1 MGKKILKIVGV
12 LIVLIIAVLIAAP
25 FFLEAKIGEII
36 KNNVNENVNATLDFS
51 EANLS
56 LISSFPNAEVDFK
69 NVVLLNKAPFEG
81 DTLFKAENLDLTMGI
96 MQLFKSEGDAIA
108 INNINLDGA
117 FINVVV
123 DKEENANYDIALAS
137 DTSATVEE
145 EASTTDGF
153 NLDLQSYEITNT
165 RIYYTDNSTG
175 IAFKLDDFQHTG
187 TGDLSLATSE
197 LDTHTDAF
205 ISLEMDSVNYLS
217 KNKVKLDALIGID
230 LNENKY
236 SFLKNEVLLNQL
248 LLVFDGFIKLNET
261 NQEVDLTFKTPSS
274 DFKNFLGVIPEV
286 YSKDIENVST
296 TGDFSVNGNFNGIVD
311 ETHIPKF
318 HIELKSDNASF
329 KYPDLP
335 KAVSNVFFDIQ
346 LDNKTGIVEDTYV
359 NVNKASFKIDEDKF
373 NLTSSI
379 TELMGNTKVKAH
391 MDGNMNLANISKAY
405 PVPAEYDLKGMLKAD
420 ITTAF
425 DMQSVENEQY
435 EKTNTSGDLSLTNFE
450 YNSDE
455 LANPVKFNSAR
466 LTFNPKTVTLNQLN
480 GTTGTTD
487 FDATGTI
494 NNLLGFMFNDEKV
507 EGNFSLKSNTFA
519 LTDFM
524 VAETEVPAETGV
536 GQSNSGDAVQE
547 EKIKIPSFLDA
558 TINADAKKVLYD
570 DIVLSDVKG
579 VLKIKDETATLS
591 NMSAGMFGGKIGFSG
606 DVSTKN
612 ETPTFN
618 MKLDLNQLGIQE
630 TFASIDLFKA
640 VAPIAQMLNGKLSS
654 DISLSG
660 NLTDD
665 LMPNL
670 LSLSGDLFADLMTD
684 EVNTD
689 SAPVLNS
696 LVSNLNFIDL
706 EQLSLKDLKT
716 SLSFKDGIV
725 AVKPFTLNYKDIA
738 INVDGS
744 HSFDQKLNYKA
755 TLQVPA
761 KYLGSDITKLI
772 AKINDPSLTD
782 LTVPVVANIGGLYN
796 SPTVSTDLTS
806 GVKQLTTKLIEV
818 EKQKLI
824 DKGTDKAKDLIG
836 GLLSGNKTSS
846 DSTSQQTTTSNAST
860 KDILGGL
867 LSAKKDTVSAASEK
881 TDAVPAEAEK
891 EAVKEKAKDI
901 LGGLFGNKKKDST
914 N

>member
-1 MGKKILKIVGV
+1 MGKKILKILGV
-12 LIVLIIAVLIAAP
+12 LLILILAVLIAAP
-25 FFLEAKIGEII
+25 FFLEAKIGDII
-36 KNNVNENVNATLDFS
+36 KNNVNKNVNATLDFS

-56 LISSFPNAEVDFK
+56 LVSSFPNAEVAFK
-69 NVVLLNKAPFEG
+69 DVVLINKAPFEG
-81 DTLFKAENLDLTMGI
+81 DTLFKATNLELTMGI
-96 MQLFKSEGDAIA
+96 MQLFKGTGESIA
-108 INNINLDGA
+108 INNIYLDDA
-117 FINVVV
+117 LVNVVV
-123 DKEENANYDIALAS
+123 DKEENANYDIAIAS
-137 DTSATVEE
+137 ETTTTVEE
-145 EASTTDGF
+145 PSTTDGF
-153 NLDLQSYEITNT
+153 SFDLQSYEISNS

-175 IAFKLDDFQHTG
+175 ITFKLDDFQHKG

-205 ISLEMDSVNYLS
+205 ISLEMDSVNYLN
-217 KNKVKLDALIGID
+217 KNKIKLDALIGID

-236 SFLKNEVLLNQL
+236 SFLKNEALLNQL
-248 LLVFDGFIKLNET
+248 PLVFDGFIKLNET
-261 NQEVDLTFKTPSS
+261 SQEIDLTFKTPSS
-274 DFKNFLGVIPEV
+274 DFKNFLGVIPEI
-286 YSKDIENVST
+286 YSKNIEDVST
-296 TGDFSVNGNFNGIVD
+296 TGDFTVNGNFNGIVD

-318 HIELKSDNASF
+318 HIEIKSDNASF

-335 KAVSNVFFDIQ
+335 KAVRNVNFDIQ
-346 LDNKTGIVEDTYV
+346 LNNKTGITEDTYV
-359 NVNKASFKIDEDKF
+359 DINKASFMIDEDKF
-373 NLTSSI
+373 NLTSHI

-391 MDGNMNLANISKAY
+391 IDGAMNLANISKAY
-405 PVPAEYDLKGMLKAD
+405 PVPAEYNLKGMLKAD

-425 DMQSVENEQY
+425 DMQSVEKEQY
-435 EKTNTSGDLSLTNFE
+435 EKTSTTGDLSVNNFE

-466 LTFNPKTVTLNQLN
+466 LTFNPKTVTLNNLN

-507 EGNFSLKSNTFA
+507 EGNFNLKSNTFA
-519 LTDFM
+519 LNDFM
-524 VAETEVPAETGV
+524 VAETDNPVETVNGET
-536 GQSNSGDAVQE
+536 NSGSTTEE

-558 TINADAKKVLYD
+558 TINADAKKVIYD
-570 DIVLSDVKG
+570 NITLSNVTG
-579 VLKIKDETATLS
+579 VLRIKDETATLS
-591 NMSAGMFGGKIGFSG
+591 NMNAGMFGGNIAFNG

-612 ETPTFN
+612 DTPTFN
-618 MKLDLNQLGIQE
+618 MKLDLNKLGIQE
-630 TFASIDLFKA
+630 TFASVDLFKTI
-640 VAPIAQMLNGKLSS
+640 APIAKMLNGKLTS

-665 LMPNL
+665 LLPNL
-670 LSLSGDLFADLMTD
+670 LSLSGDLFADIMTE
-684 EVNTD
+684 EVNTE
-689 SAPVLNS
+689 SSPVLNS
-696 LVSNLNFIDL
+696 LVSNLNFIDPK
-706 EQLSLKDLKT
+706 QLNLKDLKT

-725 AVKPFTLNYKDIA
+725 TVKPFTLNYKDIQ

-761 KYLGSDITKLI
+761 KYLGSDVTKLI
-772 AKINDPSLTD
+772 AKIDDTSLND
-782 LTVPVVANIGGLYN
+782 LTIPVVANIGGLYN
-796 SPTVSTDLTS
+796 SPQVTTDLTS

-824 DKGTDKAKDLIG
+824 NKGTDKAKDLIG
-836 GLLSGNKTSS
+836 GLISGDKTKTDSVNKDASSTKTS
-846 DSTSQQTTTSNAST
+846 A
-860 KDILGGL
+860 KDIIGGI
-867 LSAKKDTVSAASEK
+867 LSTKKDTTS
-881 TDAVPAEAEK
+881 TTAVKKDSTPVNKEK

>member
-12 LIVLIIAVLIAAP
+12 LLLLIIAVLIAAP

-36 KNNVNENVNATLDFS
+36 KSNVNQNVNATLDFS

-56 LISSFPNAEVDFK
+56 LVSSFPNAEVEFK
-69 NVVLLNKAPFEG
+69 DVVLLNKAPFEG
-81 DTLFKAENLDLTMGI
+81 DTLFKASSLDLTMGI

-123 DKEENANYDIALAS
+123 DKEENANYDIAKPSEPTTA
-137 DTSATVEE
+137 DEE
-145 EASTTDGF
+145 SSSTDGF

-175 IAFKLDDFQHTG
+175 IAFKLDDFQHKG

-205 ISLEMDSVNYLS
+205 ISLEMDSVNYLN
-217 KNKVKLDALIGID
+217 KNKIKLDALIGID
-230 LNENKY
+230 LKENKY
-236 SFLKNEVLLNQL
+236 SFLKNEALINQL
-248 LLVFDGFIKLNET
+248 PLVFDGFIKLNET
-261 NQEVDLTFKTPSS
+261 SQEIDLTFKTPSS
-274 DFKNFLGVIPEV
+274 DFKNFLGLIPEI
-286 YSKDIENVST
+286 YSKDIENVTT
-296 TGDFSVNGNFNGIVD
+296 TGDFAVNGNFNGIVD

-318 HIELKSDNASF
+318 HVDLKSDNASF

-346 LDNKTGIVEDTYV
+346 LNNKTGIVEDTYV
-359 NVNKASFKIDEDKF
+359 DVNKASFMIDEDKF
-373 NLTSSI
+373 NLTSHI

-391 MDGNMNLANISKAY
+391 IDGVMNLANISKAY
-405 PVPAEYDLKGMLKAD
+405 PVPAEYDLKGLLKAD

-425 DMQSVENEQY
+425 DMQSVEKEQY
-435 EKTNTSGDLSLTNFE
+435 EKTSTTGDLSVTNFE

-455 LANPVKFNSAR
+455 LANPVKFNAAR

-507 EGNFSLKSNTFA
+507 EGNFNLKSNSFA
-519 LTDFM
+519 LSDFM
-524 VAETEVPAETGV
+524 VAETEVPATTNE
-536 GQSNSGDAVQE
+536 SNSTSGGTVQE

-591 NMSAGMFGGKIGFSG
+591 NMTAGMFGGKIGFNG

-630 TFASIDLFKA
+630 TFASVDLFKA
-640 VAPIAQMLNGKLSS
+640 IAPIAKMLKGKLTS

-670 LSLSGDLFADLMTD
+670 LSLTGEMFADLMTE
-684 EVNTD
+684 EVNTEE
-689 SAPVLNS
+689 APVLNS

-706 EQLSLKDLKT
+706 KQLNLKDLKT

-725 AVKPFTLNYKDIA
+725 VVKPFTLNYKDIA

-772 AKINDPSLTD
+772 AKIDDPSLAD
-782 LTVPVVANIGGLYN
+782 LTIPVVANIGGLYN
-796 SPTVSTDLTS
+796 SPKVTTDMSS

-824 DKGTDKAKDLIG
+824 AKGTDKAKDLIG
-836 GLLSGNKTSS
+836 GLISGNKTTT
-846 DSTSQQTTTSNAST
+846 DSTSQKST
-860 KDILGGL
+860 DTKTAAKDILGGI
-867 LSAKKDTVSAASEK
+867 LSTKKDTASATAVKKDSTPVK
-881 TDAVPAEAEK
+881 TE

-901 LGGLFGNKKKDST
+901 LGGLFGKKKKDST

>member
-12 LIVLIIAVLIAAP
+12 LLLLIIAVLIAAP

-36 KNNVNENVNATLDFS
+36 KSNVNQNVNATLDFS

-56 LISSFPNAEVDFK
+56 LVSSFPNAEVEFK
-69 NVVLLNKAPFEG
+69 DVVLLNKAPFEG
-81 DTLFKAENLDLTMGI
+81 DTLFKASSLDLTMGI

-123 DKEENANYDIALAS
+123 DKEENANYDIAKPSEPTTADEES
-137 DTSATVEE
+137 TS
-145 EASTTDGF
+145 TDGF

-175 IAFKLDDFQHTG
+175 IAFKLDDFQHKG

-205 ISLEMDSVNYLS
+205 ISLEMDSVNYLN
-217 KNKVKLDALIGID
+217 KNKIKLDALIGID
-230 LNENKY
+230 LKENKY
-236 SFLKNEVLLNQL
+236 SFLKNEALINQL
-248 LLVFDGFIKLNET
+248 PLVFDGFIKLNET
-261 NQEVDLTFKTPSS
+261 SQEIDLTFKTPSS
-274 DFKNFLGVIPEV
+274 DFKNFLGLIPEI
-286 YSKDIENVST
+286 YSKDIENVTT
-296 TGDFSVNGNFNGIVD
+296 TGDFAVNGNFNGIVD

-318 HIELKSDNASF
+318 HVDLKSDNASF

-346 LDNKTGIVEDTYV
+346 LNNKTGIVEDTYV
-359 NVNKASFKIDEDKF
+359 DVNKASFMIDEDKF
-373 NLTSSI
+373 NLTSHV

-391 MDGNMNLANISKAY
+391 IDGVMNLANISKAY
-405 PVPAEYDLKGMLKAD
+405 PVPAEYDLKGLLKAD

-425 DMQSVENEQY
+425 DMQSLEKEQY
-435 EKTNTSGDLSLTNFE
+435 EKTSTTGDLSVTNFE

-455 LANPVKFNSAR
+455 LANPVKFNAAR

-507 EGNFSLKSNTFA
+507 EGNFNLKSNSFA
-519 LTDFM
+519 LSDFM
-524 VAETEVPAETGV
+524 VAETEVPATTNEG
-536 GQSNSGDAVQE
+536 NSTSGGTVQE

-591 NMSAGMFGGKIGFSG
+591 NMTAGMFGGKIGFNG

-630 TFASIDLFKA
+630 TFASVDLFKA
-640 VAPIAQMLNGKLSS
+640 IAPIAKMLKGKLTS

-670 LSLSGDLFADLMTD
+670 LSLTGEMFADLMTE
-684 EVNTD
+684 EVNTEE
-689 SAPVLNS
+689 APVLNS

-706 EQLSLKDLKT
+706 KQLNLKDLKT

-725 AVKPFTLNYKDIA
+725 VVKPFTLNYKDIA

-772 AKINDPSLTD
+772 AKIDDPSLAD
-782 LTVPVVANIGGLYN
+782 LTIPVVANIGGLYN
-796 SPTVSTDLTS
+796 SPKVTTDMSS

-824 DKGTDKAKDLIG
+824 AKGTDKAKDLIG
-836 GLLSGNKTSS
+836 GLISGNKTTT
-846 DSTSQQTTTSNAST
+846 DSTSQKST
-860 KDILGGL
+860 DTKTAAKDILGGI
-867 LSAKKDTVSAASEK
+867 LSTKKDTASATAVKKDSTPVK
-881 TDAVPAEAEK
+881 TE

-901 LGGLFGNKKKDST
+901 LGGLFGKKKKDST

>member
-1 MGKKILKIVGV
+1 MGKKVLKIVGV
-12 LIVLIIAVLIAAP
+12 LLLLIIAVLIAAP

-36 KNNVNENVNATLDFS
+36 KSNVNQNVNATLDFS

-56 LISSFPNAEVDFK
+56 LVSSFPNAEVEFK
-69 NVVLLNKAPFEG
+69 DVVLLNKAPFEG
-81 DTLFKAENLDLTMGI
+81 DTLFKASSLDLTMGI

-123 DKEENANYDIALAS
+123 DKEENANYDIAKPSEPTTADEES
-137 DTSATVEE
+137 TS
-145 EASTTDGF
+145 TDGF

-175 IAFKLDDFQHTG
+175 IAFKLDDFQHKG

-205 ISLEMDSVNYLS
+205 ISLEMDSVNYLN
-217 KNKVKLDALIGID
+217 KNKIKLDALIGID
-230 LNENKY
+230 LKENKY
-236 SFLKNEVLLNQL
+236 SFLKNEALINQL
-248 LLVFDGFIKLNET
+248 PLVFDGFIKLNET
-261 NQEVDLTFKTPSS
+261 SQEIDLTFKTPSS
-274 DFKNFLGVIPEV
+274 DFKNFLGLIPEI
-286 YSKDIENVST
+286 YSKDIENVTT
-296 TGDFSVNGNFNGIVD
+296 TGDFAVNGNFNGIVD

-318 HIELKSDNASF
+318 HVDLKSDNASF

-335 KAVSNVFFDIQ
+335 KAVSNVFFDVQ
-346 LDNKTGIVEDTYV
+346 LNNKTGIVEDTYV
-359 NVNKASFKIDEDKF
+359 DVNKASFMIDEDKF
-373 NLTSSI
+373 NLTSHI

-391 MDGNMNLANISKAY
+391 IDGVMNLANISKAY
-405 PVPAEYDLKGMLKAD
+405 PVPAEYDLKGLLKAD

-425 DMQSVENEQY
+425 DMQSVEKEQY
-435 EKTNTSGDLSLTNFE
+435 EKTSTTGDLSVTNFE

-455 LANPVKFNSAR
+455 LANPVKFNAAR

-507 EGNFSLKSNTFA
+507 EGNFNLKSNSFA
-519 LTDFM
+519 LSDFM
-524 VAETEVPAETGV
+524 VAETEVPATTNE
-536 GQSNSGDAVQE
+536 SNSTSGGTVQE

-591 NMSAGMFGGKIGFSG
+591 NMTAGMFGGKIGFNG

-630 TFASIDLFKA
+630 TFASVDLLKA
-640 VAPIAQMLNGKLSS
+640 IAPIAKMLKGKLTS

-670 LSLSGDLFADLMTD
+670 LSLTGEMFADLMTE
-684 EVNTD
+684 EVNTEE
-689 SAPVLNS
+689 APVLNS

-706 EQLSLKDLKT
+706 KQLNLKDLKT

-725 AVKPFTLNYKDIA
+725 VVKPFTLNYKDIA

-772 AKINDPSLTD
+772 AKIDDPSLAD
-782 LTVPVVANIGGLYN
+782 LTIPVVANIGGLYN
-796 SPTVSTDLTS
+796 SPKVTTDMSS

-824 DKGTDKAKDLIG
+824 AKGTDKAKDLIG
-836 GLLSGNKTSS
+836 GLISGNKTTT
-846 DSTSQQTTTSNAST
+846 DSTSQKST
-860 KDILGGL
+860 DTKTAAKDILGGI
-867 LSAKKDTVSAASEK
+867 LSTKKDTASATAVKKDSTPVK
-881 TDAVPAEAEK
+881 TE

-901 LGGLFGNKKKDST
+901 LGGLFGKKKKDST

>member
-12 LIVLIIAVLIAAP
+12 LLILIIAVLIAAP
-25 FFLEAKIGEII
+25 FFLEAKIGDII
-36 KNNVNENVNATLDFS
+36 KNNVNKNVNATLDFS

-56 LISSFPNAEVDFK
+56 LVSSFPNAEVAFK
-69 NVVLLNKAPFEG
+69 DVVLINKAPFEG
-81 DTLFKAENLDLTMGI
+81 DTLFKATSLELTMGI
-96 MQLFKSEGDAIA
+96 MQLFKGTGESIA
-108 INNINLDGA
+108 INNIYLDDA
-117 FINVVV
+117 LVNVVV
-123 DKEENANYDIALAS
+123 DKEENANYDIAIAS
-137 DTSATVEE
+137 ETTTTVEE
-145 EASTTDGF
+145 PSTTDGF
-153 NLDLQSYEITNT
+153 SFDLQSYEISNS

-175 IAFKLDDFQHTG
+175 ITFKLDDFQHKG

-205 ISLEMDSVNYLS
+205 ISLEMDSVNYLN
-217 KNKVKLDALIGID
+217 KNKIKLDALIGID

-236 SFLKNEVLLNQL
+236 SFLKNEALLNQL
-248 LLVFDGFIKLNET
+248 PLVFDGFIKLNET
-261 NQEVDLTFKTPSS
+261 SQEIDLTFKTPSS
-274 DFKNFLGVIPEV
+274 DFKNFLGVIPEI
-286 YSKDIENVST
+286 YSKNIEDVTT
-296 TGDFSVNGNFNGIVD
+296 TGDFTVNGNFNGIVD

-318 HIELKSDNASF
+318 HIEIKSDNASF

-335 KAVSNVFFDIQ
+335 KAVRNVNFDIQ
-346 LDNKTGIVEDTYV
+346 LNNKTGITEDTYV
-359 NVNKASFKIDEDKF
+359 DINKASFMIDEDKF
-373 NLTSSI
+373 NLTSHI

-391 MDGNMNLANISKAY
+391 IDGAMNLANISKAY
-405 PVPAEYDLKGMLKAD
+405 PVPAEYNLKGMLKAD

-425 DMQSVENEQY
+425 DMQSVEKEQY
-435 EKTNTSGDLSLTNFE
+435 EKTSTTGDLSVTNFE

-466 LTFNPKTVTLNQLN
+466 LTFNPKTVTLNNLN

-507 EGNFSLKSNTFA
+507 EGNFNLKSNTFA
-519 LTDFM
+519 LNDFM
-524 VAETEVPAETGV
+524 VAETDNPVETVNGET
-536 GQSNSGDAVQE
+536 NSGSTTEE

-558 TINADAKKVLYD
+558 TINADAKKVIYD
-570 DIVLSDVKG
+570 NITLSNVTG
-579 VLKIKDETATLS
+579 VLRIKDETATLS
-591 NMSAGMFGGKIGFSG
+591 NMNAGMFGGNIAFNG

-612 ETPTFN
+612 DTPTFN
-618 MKLDLNQLGIQE
+618 MKLDLNKLGIQE
-630 TFASIDLFKA
+630 TFASVDLFKTI
-640 VAPIAQMLNGKLSS
+640 APIAKMLNGKLTS

-665 LMPNL
+665 LLPNL
-670 LSLSGDLFADLMTD
+670 LSLSGDLFADIMTE
-684 EVNTD
+684 EVNTE
-689 SAPVLNS
+689 SSPVLNS
-696 LVSNLNFIDL
+696 LVSNLNFIDPK
-706 EQLSLKDLKT
+706 QLNLKDLKT

-725 AVKPFTLNYKDIA
+725 TVKPFTLNYKDIQ

-761 KYLGSDITKLI
+761 KYLGSDVTKLI
-772 AKINDPSLTD
+772 AKIDDTSLND
-782 LTVPVVANIGGLYN
+782 LTIPVVANIGGLYN
-796 SPTVSTDLTS
+796 SPQVTTDLTS

-824 DKGTDKAKDLIG
+824 NKGTDKAKDLIG
-836 GLLSGNKTSS
+836 GLISGDKTKTDSVNKDASSTKTS
-846 DSTSQQTTTSNAST
+846 A
-860 KDILGGL
+860 KDIIGGII
-867 LSAKKDTVSAASEK
+867 STKKDTTSTTSVKKDSTPVNK
-881 TDAVPAEAEK
+881 EK

>member
-1 MGKKILKIVGV
+1 MGKKILKILGV
-12 LIVLIIAVLIAAP
+12 LLILILAVLIAAP
-25 FFLEAKIGEII
+25 FFLEAKIGDII
-36 KNNVNENVNATLDFS
+36 KNNVNKNVNATLDFS

-56 LISSFPNAEVDFK
+56 LVSSFPNAEVAFK
-69 NVVLLNKAPFEG
+69 DVVLINKAPFEG
-81 DTLFKAENLDLTMGI
+81 DTLFKATNLELTMGI
-96 MQLFKSEGDAIA
+96 MQLFKGTGESIA
-108 INNINLDGA
+108 INNIYLDDA
-117 FINVVV
+117 LVNVVV
-123 DKEENANYDIALAS
+123 DKEENANYDIAIAS
-137 DTSATVEE
+137 ETTTTVEE
-145 EASTTDGF
+145 PSTTDGF
-153 NLDLQSYEITNT
+153 SFDLQSYEISNS

-175 IAFKLDDFQHTG
+175 ITFKLDDFQHKG

-205 ISLEMDSVNYLS
+205 ISLEMDSVNYLN
-217 KNKVKLDALIGID
+217 KNKIKLDALIGID

-236 SFLKNEVLLNQL
+236 SFLKNEALLNQL
-248 LLVFDGFIKLNET
+248 PLVFDGFIKLNET
-261 NQEVDLTFKTPSS
+261 SQEIDLTFKTPSS
-274 DFKNFLGVIPEV
+274 DFKNFLGVIPEI
-286 YSKDIENVST
+286 YSKNIEDVST
-296 TGDFSVNGNFNGIVD
+296 TGDFTVNGNFNGIVD

-318 HIELKSDNASF
+318 HIEIKSDNASF

-335 KAVSNVFFDIQ
+335 KAVRNVNFDIQ
-346 LDNKTGIVEDTYV
+346 LNNKTGITEDTYV
-359 NVNKASFKIDEDKF
+359 DINKASFMIDEDKF
-373 NLTSSI
+373 NLTSHI

-391 MDGNMNLANISKAY
+391 IDGAMNLANISKAY
-405 PVPAEYDLKGMLKAD
+405 PVPAEYNLKGMLKAD

-425 DMQSVENEQY
+425 DMQSVEKEQY
-435 EKTNTSGDLSLTNFE
+435 EKTSTTGDLSVNNFE

-466 LTFNPKTVTLNQLN
+466 LTFNPKTVTLNNLN

-507 EGNFSLKSNTFA
+507 EGNFNLKSNTFA
-519 LTDFM
+519 LNDFM
-524 VAETEVPAETGV
+524 VAETDNPVETVNGET
-536 GQSNSGDAVQE
+536 NSGSTTEE

-558 TINADAKKVLYD
+558 TINADAKKVIYD
-570 DIVLSDVKG
+570 NITLSNVTG
-579 VLKIKDETATLS
+579 VLRIKDETATLS
-591 NMSAGMFGGKIGFSG
+591 NMNAGMFGGNIAFNG

-612 ETPTFN
+612 DTPTFN
-618 MKLDLNQLGIQE
+618 MKLDLNKLGIQE
-630 TFASIDLFKA
+630 TFASVDLFKTI
-640 VAPIAQMLNGKLSS
+640 APIAKMLNGKLTS

-665 LMPNL
+665 LLPNL
-670 LSLSGDLFADLMTD
+670 LSLSGDLFADIMTE
-684 EVNTD
+684 EVNTE
-689 SAPVLNS
+689 SSPVLNS
-696 LVSNLNFIDL
+696 LVSNLNFIDPK
-706 EQLSLKDLKT
+706 QLNLKDLKT

-725 AVKPFTLNYKDIA
+725 TVKPFKLNYKDIQ

-761 KYLGSDITKLI
+761 KYLGSDVTKLI
-772 AKINDPSLTD
+772 AKIDDTSLND
-782 LTVPVVANIGGLYN
+782 LTIPVVANIGGLYN
-796 SPTVSTDLTS
+796 SPQVTTDLTS

-824 DKGTDKAKDLIG
+824 NKGTDKAKDLIG
-836 GLLSGNKTSS
+836 GLISGDKTKTDSVNKDASSTKTS
-846 DSTSQQTTTSNAST
+846 A
-860 KDILGGL
+860 KDIIGGI
-867 LSAKKDTVSAASEK
+867 LSTKKDTTS
-881 TDAVPAEAEK
+881 TTAVKKDSTPVNKEK

>member
-12 LIVLIIAVLIAAP
+12 LLILIIAVLIAAP
-25 FFLEAKIGEII
+25 FFLEAKIGDII
-36 KNNVNENVNATLDFS
+36 KNNVNKNVNATLDFS

-56 LISSFPNAEVDFK
+56 LVSSFPNAEVAFK
-69 NVVLLNKAPFEG
+69 DVVLINKAPFEG
-81 DTLFKAENLDLTMGI
+81 DTLFKATNLELTMGI
-96 MQLFKSEGDAIA
+96 MQLFKGTGESIA
-108 INNINLDGA
+108 INNIYLDDA
-117 FINVVV
+117 LVNVVV
-123 DKEENANYDIALAS
+123 DKEENANYDIAIAS
-137 DTSATVEE
+137 ETTTTVEE
-145 EASTTDGF
+145 PSTTDGF
-153 NLDLQSYEITNT
+153 SFDLQSYEISNS

-175 IAFKLDDFQHTG
+175 ITFKLDDFQHKG

-205 ISLEMDSVNYLS
+205 ISLEMDSVNYLN
-217 KNKVKLDALIGID
+217 KNKIKLDALIGID

-236 SFLKNEVLLNQL
+236 SFLKNEALLNQL
-248 LLVFDGFIKLNET
+248 PLVFDGFIKLNET
-261 NQEVDLTFKTPSS
+261 SQEIDLTFKTPSS
-274 DFKNFLGVIPEV
+274 DFKNFLGVIPEI
-286 YSKDIENVST
+286 YSKNIEDVTT
-296 TGDFSVNGNFNGIVD
+296 TGDFTVNGNFNGIVD

-318 HIELKSDNASF
+318 HIEIKSDIASF

-335 KAVSNVFFDIQ
+335 KAVRNVNFDIQ
-346 LDNKTGIVEDTYV
+346 LNNKTGITEDTYV
-359 NVNKASFKIDEDKF
+359 DINKASFMIDEDKF
-373 NLTSSI
+373 NLTSHI
-379 TELMGNTKVKAH
+379 TELMGNTMVKAH
-391 MDGNMNLANISKAY
+391 IDGAMNLANISKAY
-405 PVPAEYDLKGMLKAD
+405 PVPAEYNLKGMLKAD

-425 DMQSVENEQY
+425 DMQSVEKEQY
-435 EKTNTSGDLSLTNFE
+435 EKTSTTGDLSVTNFE

-466 LTFNPKTVTLNQLN
+466 LTFNPKTVTLNNLN

-507 EGNFSLKSNTFA
+507 EGNFNLKSNTFA
-519 LTDFM
+519 LNDFM
-524 VAETEVPAETGV
+524 VAETDNPVDTGNGET
-536 GQSNSGDAVQE
+536 NSGSTTEE

-558 TINADAKKVLYD
+558 TINADAKKVIYD
-570 DIVLSDVKG
+570 NITLSNVTG
-579 VLKIKDETATLS
+579 VLRIKDETATLS
-591 NMSAGMFGGKIGFSG
+591 NMNAGMFGGNIAFNG

-612 ETPTFN
+612 DTPTFN
-618 MKLDLNQLGIQE
+618 MKLDLNKLGIQE
-630 TFASIDLFKA
+630 TFASVDLFKTI
-640 VAPIAQMLNGKLSS
+640 APIAKMLNGKLTS

-665 LMPNL
+665 LLPNL
-670 LSLSGDLFADLMTD
+670 LSLSGDLFADIMTE
-684 EVNTD
+684 EVNTE
-689 SAPVLNS
+689 SSPVLNS
-696 LVSNLNFIDL
+696 LVSNLNFIDPK
-706 EQLSLKDLKT
+706 QLNLKDLKT

-725 AVKPFTLNYKDIA
+725 TVKPFTLNYKDIQ

-761 KYLGSDITKLI
+761 KYLGSDVTKLI
-772 AKINDPSLTD
+772 AKIDDTSLND
-782 LTVPVVANIGGLYN
+782 LTIPVVAKIGGLYN
-796 SPTVSTDLTS
+796 SPQVTTDLTS

-824 DKGTDKAKDLIG
+824 NKGTDKAKDLIG
-836 GLLSGNKTSS
+836 GLISGDKTKTDSVNKDASSTKTS
-846 DSTSQQTTTSNAST
+846 A
-860 KDILGGL
+860 KDIIGGI
-867 LSAKKDTVSAASEK
+867 LSTKKDTTSTTSVKKDSTPVNK
-881 TDAVPAEAEK
+881 EK

>member
-12 LIVLIIAVLIAAP
+12 LLLLIIAVLIAAP
-25 FFLEAKIGEII
+25 FFLEAKIGQII
-36 KNNVNENVNATLDFS
+36 KSNVNQNVNATLDFS

-56 LISSFPNAEVDFK
+56 LVSSFPNAEVEFK
-69 NVVLLNKAPFEG
+69 DVVLLNKAPFEG
-81 DTLFKAENLDLTMGI
+81 DTLFKASSLDLTMGI

-123 DKEENANYDIALAS
+123 DKEENANYDIAKPSEPTTA
-137 DTSATVEE
+137 DEE
-145 EASTTDGF
+145 SSSTDGF

-175 IAFKLDDFQHTG
+175 IAFKLDDFQHKG

-205 ISLEMDSVNYLS
+205 ISLEMDSVNYLN
-217 KNKVKLDALIGID
+217 KNKIKLDALIGID
-230 LNENKY
+230 LKENKY
-236 SFLKNEVLLNQL
+236 SFLKNEALINQL
-248 LLVFDGFIKLNET
+248 PLVFDGFIKLNET
-261 NQEVDLTFKTPSS
+261 SQEIDLTFKTPSS
-274 DFKNFLGVIPEV
+274 DFKNFLGLIPEI
-286 YSKDIENVST
+286 YSKDIENVTT
-296 TGDFSVNGNFNGIVD
+296 TGDFAVNGNFNGIVD

-318 HIELKSDNASF
+318 HVDLKSDNASF

-346 LDNKTGIVEDTYV
+346 LNNKTGIVEDTYV
-359 NVNKASFKIDEDKF
+359 DVNKASFMIDEDKF
-373 NLTSSI
+373 NLTSHI

-391 MDGNMNLANISKAY
+391 IDGVMNLANISKAY
-405 PVPAEYDLKGMLKAD
+405 PVPAEYDLKGLLKAD

-425 DMQSVENEQY
+425 DMQSVEKEQY
-435 EKTNTSGDLSLTNFE
+435 EKTSTTGDLSVTNFE

-455 LANPVKFNSAR
+455 LANPVKFNAAR

-507 EGNFSLKSNTFA
+507 EGNFNLKSNSFA
-519 LTDFM
+519 LSDFM
-524 VAETEVPAETGV
+524 VAETEVPATTNE
-536 GQSNSGDAVQE
+536 SNSTSGGTVQE

-591 NMSAGMFGGKIGFSG
+591 NMTAGMFGGKIGFNG

-630 TFASIDLFKA
+630 TFASVDLFKA
-640 VAPIAQMLNGKLSS
+640 IAPIAKMLKGKLTS

-670 LSLSGDLFADLMTD
+670 LSLTGEMFADLMTE
-684 EVNTD
+684 EVNTEE
-689 SAPVLNS
+689 APVLNS

-706 EQLSLKDLKT
+706 KQLNLKDLKT

-725 AVKPFTLNYKDIA
+725 VVKPFTLNYKDIA

-755 TLQVPA
+755 TMQVPA

-772 AKINDPSLTD
+772 AKIDDPSLAD
-782 LTVPVVANIGGLYN
+782 LTIPVVANIGGLYN
-796 SPTVSTDLTS
+796 SPKVTTDMSS

-824 DKGTDKAKDLIG
+824 AKGTDKAKDLIG
-836 GLLSGNKTSS
+836 GLISGNKTTT
-846 DSTSQQTTTSNAST
+846 DSTSQKST
-860 KDILGGL
+860 DTKTAAKDILGGI
-867 LSAKKDTVSAASEK
+867 LSTKKDTTSATAVKKDSTPVK
-881 TDAVPAEAEK
+881 TE

-901 LGGLFGNKKKDST
+901 LGGLFGKKKKDST

>member
-12 LIVLIIAVLIAAP
+12 LLLLIIAVLIAAP

-36 KNNVNENVNATLDFS
+36 KSNVNQNVNATLDFS

-56 LISSFPNAEVDFK
+56 LVSSFPNAEVEFK
-69 NVVLLNKAPFEG
+69 DVVLLNKAPFEG
-81 DTLFKAENLDLTMGI
+81 DTLFKASSLDLTMGI

-123 DKEENANYDIALAS
+123 DKEENANYDIAKPSEPTTA
-137 DTSATVEE
+137 DEE
-145 EASTTDGF
+145 SSSTDGF

-175 IAFKLDDFQHTG
+175 IAFKLDDFQHKG

-205 ISLEMDSVNYLS
+205 ISLEMDSVNYLN
-217 KNKVKLDALIGID
+217 KNKIKLDALIGID
-230 LNENKY
+230 LKENKY
-236 SFLKNEVLLNQL
+236 SFLKNEALINQL
-248 LLVFDGFIKLNET
+248 PLVFDGFIKLNET
-261 NQEVDLTFKTPSS
+261 SQEIDLTFKTPSS
-274 DFKNFLGVIPEV
+274 DFKNFLGLIPEI
-286 YSKDIENVST
+286 YSKDIENVTT
-296 TGDFSVNGNFNGIVD
+296 TGDFAVNGNFNGIVD

-318 HIELKSDNASF
+318 HVDLKSDNASF

-346 LDNKTGIVEDTYV
+346 LNNKTGIVEDTYV
-359 NVNKASFKIDEDKF
+359 DVNKASFMIDEDKF
-373 NLTSSI
+373 NLTSHI

-391 MDGNMNLANISKAY
+391 IDGVMNLANISKAY
-405 PVPAEYDLKGMLKAD
+405 PVPAEYDLKGLLKAD

-425 DMQSVENEQY
+425 DMQSVEKEQY
-435 EKTNTSGDLSLTNFE
+435 EKTSTTGDLSVTNFE

-455 LANPVKFNSAR
+455 LANPVKFNAAR

-507 EGNFSLKSNTFA
+507 EGNFNLKSNSFA
-519 LTDFM
+519 LSDFM
-524 VAETEVPAETGV
+524 VAETEVPATTNE
-536 GQSNSGDAVQE
+536 SNSTSGGTVQE

-591 NMSAGMFGGKIGFSG
+591 NMTAGMFGGKIGFNG

-630 TFASIDLFKA
+630 TFASVDLFKA
-640 VAPIAQMLNGKLSS
+640 IAPIAKMLKGKLTS

-670 LSLSGDLFADLMTD
+670 LSLTGEMFADLMTE
-684 EVNTD
+684 EVNTEE
-689 SAPVLNS
+689 APVLNS

-706 EQLSLKDLKT
+706 KQLNLKDLKT

-725 AVKPFTLNYKDIA
+725 VVKPFTLNYKDIA

-772 AKINDPSLTD
+772 AKIDDPSLAD
-782 LTVPVVANIGGLYN
+782 LTIPVVANIGGLYN
-796 SPTVSTDLTS
+796 SPKVTTDMSS

-824 DKGTDKAKDLIG
+824 AKGTDKAKDLIG
-836 GLLSGNKTSS
+836 GLISGNKTTT
-846 DSTSQQTTTSNAST
+846 DSTSQKTTDTKTAA
-860 KDILGGL
+860 KDILGGI
-867 LSAKKDTVSAASEK
+867 LSSKKDTASATAVKKDSTPVK
-881 TDAVPAEAEK
+881 TE

-901 LGGLFGNKKKDST
+901 LGGLFGKKKKDST

>member
-12 LIVLIIAVLIAAP
+12 LLILIIAVLIAAP
-25 FFLEAKIGEII
+25 FFLEAKIGDII
-36 KNNVNENVNATLDFS
+36 KNNVNKNVNATLDFS

-56 LISSFPNAEVDFK
+56 LVSSFPNAEVAFK
-69 NVVLLNKAPFEG
+69 DVVLINKAPFEG
-81 DTLFKAENLDLTMGI
+81 DTLFKATNLELTMGI
-96 MQLFKSEGDAIA
+96 MQLFKGTGESIA
-108 INNINLDGA
+108 INNIYLDDA
-117 FINVVV
+117 LVNVVV
-123 DKEENANYDIALAS
+123 DKEENANYDIAIAS
-137 DTSATVEE
+137 ETTTTVEE
-145 EASTTDGF
+145 PSTTDGF
-153 NLDLQSYEITNT
+153 SFDLQSYEISNS

-175 IAFKLDDFQHTG
+175 ITFKLDDFQHKG

-205 ISLEMDSVNYLS
+205 ISLEMDSVNYLN
-217 KNKVKLDALIGID
+217 KNKIKLDALIGID

-248 LLVFDGFIKLNET
+248 PLVFDGFIKLNET
-261 NQEVDLTFKTPSS
+261 SQEIDLTFKTPSS
-274 DFKNFLGVIPEV
+274 DFKNFLGVIPEI
-286 YSKDIENVST
+286 YSKNIEDVT
-296 TGDFSVNGNFNGIVD
+296 TSGDFTVNGNFNGIVD

-318 HIELKSDNASF
+318 HIEIKSDNASF

-335 KAVSNVFFDIQ
+335 KAVRNVNFDIQ
-346 LDNKTGIVEDTYV
+346 LNNKTGITEDTYV
-359 NVNKASFKIDEDKF
+359 DINKASFMIDEDKF
-373 NLTSSI
+373 NLTSHI
-379 TELMGNTKVKAH
+379 TELMGNTMVKAH
-391 MDGNMNLANISKAY
+391 IDGAMNLANISKAY
-405 PVPAEYDLKGMLKAD
+405 PVPAEYNLKGMLKAD

-425 DMQSVENEQY
+425 DMQSVEKEQY
-435 EKTNTSGDLSLTNFE
+435 EKTSTTGDLSVTNFE

-466 LTFNPKTVTLNQLN
+466 LTFNPKTVTLNNLN

-507 EGNFSLKSNTFA
+507 EGNFNLKSNTFA
-519 LTDFM
+519 LNDFM
-524 VAETEVPAETGV
+524 VAETDNPVDTGNGET
-536 GQSNSGDAVQE
+536 NSGSTTEE

-558 TINADAKKVLYD
+558 TINADAKKVIYD
-570 DIVLSDVKG
+570 NITLSNVTG
-579 VLKIKDETATLS
+579 VLRIKDETATLS
-591 NMSAGMFGGKIGFSG
+591 NMNAGMFGGNIAFNG

-612 ETPTFN
+612 DTPTFN
-618 MKLDLNQLGIQE
+618 MKLDLNKLGIQE
-630 TFASIDLFKA
+630 TFASVDLFKTI
-640 VAPIAQMLNGKLSS
+640 APIAKMLNGKLTS

-665 LMPNL
+665 LLPNL
-670 LSLSGDLFADLMTD
+670 LSLSGDLFADIMTE
-684 EVNTD
+684 EVNTE
-689 SAPVLNS
+689 SSPVLNS
-696 LVSNLNFIDL
+696 LISNLNFIDPK
-706 EQLSLKDLKT
+706 QLNLKDLKT

-725 AVKPFTLNYKDIA
+725 TVKPFTLNYKDIQ

-761 KYLGSDITKLI
+761 KYLGSDVTKLI
-772 AKINDPSLTD
+772 AKIDDTSLND
-782 LTVPVVANIGGLYN
+782 LTIPVVANIGGLYN
-796 SPTVSTDLTS
+796 SPQVTTDLTS

-824 DKGTDKAKDLIG
+824 NKGTDKAKDLIG
-836 GLLSGNKTSS
+836 GLISGDKTKTDSVNKDASSTKTS
-846 DSTSQQTTTSNAST
+846 A
-860 KDILGGL
+860 KDIIGGII
-867 LSAKKDTVSAASEK
+867 STKKDTTSTTSVKKDSTPVNK
-881 TDAVPAEAEK
+881 EK

>member
-12 LIVLIIAVLIAAP
+12 LLILIIAVLIAAP
-25 FFLEAKIGEII
+25 FFLEAKIGDII
-36 KNNVNENVNATLDFS
+36 KNNVNKNVNATLDFS

-56 LISSFPNAEVDFK
+56 LVSSFPNAEVAFK
-69 NVVLLNKAPFEG
+69 DVVLINKAPFEG
-81 DTLFKAENLDLTMGI
+81 DTLFKATNLELTMGI
-96 MQLFKSEGDAIA
+96 MQLFKGTGESIA
-108 INNINLDGA
+108 INNIYLDDA
-117 FINVVV
+117 LVNVVV
-123 DKEENANYDIALAS
+123 DKEENANYDIAIAS
-137 DTSATVEE
+137 ETTTTVEE
-145 EASTTDGF
+145 PSTTDGF
-153 NLDLQSYEITNT
+153 SFDLQSYEISNS

-175 IAFKLDDFQHTG
+175 ITFKLDDFQHKG

-205 ISLEMDSVNYLS
+205 ISLEMDSVNYLN
-217 KNKVKLDALIGID
+217 KNKIKLDALIGID

-236 SFLKNEVLLNQL
+236 SFLKNEALLNQL
-248 LLVFDGFIKLNET
+248 PLVFDGFIKLNET
-261 NQEVDLTFKTPSS
+261 SQEIDLTFKTPSS
-274 DFKNFLGVIPEV
+274 DFKNFLGVIPEI
-286 YSKDIENVST
+286 YSKNIEDVTT
-296 TGDFSVNGNFNGIVD
+296 TGDFTVNGNFNGIVD

-318 HIELKSDNASF
+318 HIEIKSDNASF

-335 KAVSNVFFDIQ
+335 KAVRNVNFDIQ
-346 LDNKTGIVEDTYV
+346 LNNKTGITEDTYV
-359 NVNKASFKIDEDKF
+359 DINKASFMIDEDKF
-373 NLTSSI
+373 NLTSHI

-391 MDGNMNLANISKAY
+391 IDGAMNLANISKAY
-405 PVPAEYDLKGMLKAD
+405 PVPAEYNLKGMLKAD

-425 DMQSVENEQY
+425 DMQSVEKEQY
-435 EKTNTSGDLSLTNFE
+435 EKTSTTGDLSVNNFE

-466 LTFNPKTVTLNQLN
+466 LTFNPKTVTLNNLN

-507 EGNFSLKSNTFA
+507 EGNFNLKSNTFA
-519 LTDFM
+519 LNDFM
-524 VAETEVPAETGV
+524 VAETDNPVETVNGET
-536 GQSNSGDAVQE
+536 NSGSTTEE

-558 TINADAKKVLYD
+558 TINADAKKVIYD
-570 DIVLSDVKG
+570 NITLSNVTG
-579 VLKIKDETATLS
+579 VLRIKDETATLS
-591 NMSAGMFGGKIGFSG
+591 NMNAGMFGGNIAFNG

-612 ETPTFN
+612 DTPTFN
-618 MKLDLNQLGIQE
+618 MKLDLNKLGIQE
-630 TFASIDLFKA
+630 TFASVDLFKTI
-640 VAPIAQMLNGKLSS
+640 APIAKMLNGKLTS

-665 LMPNL
+665 LLPNL
-670 LSLSGDLFADLMTD
+670 LSLSGDLFADIMTE
-684 EVNTD
+684 EVNTE
-689 SAPVLNS
+689 SSPVLNS
-696 LVSNLNFIDL
+696 LVSNLNFIDPK
-706 EQLSLKDLKT
+706 QLNLKDLKT

-725 AVKPFTLNYKDIA
+725 TVKPFTLNYKDIQ

-761 KYLGSDITKLI
+761 KYLGSDVTKLI
-772 AKINDPSLTD
+772 AKIDDTSLND
-782 LTVPVVANIGGLYN
+782 LTIPVVANIGGLYN
-796 SPTVSTDLTS
+796 SPQVTTDLTS

-824 DKGTDKAKDLIG
+824 NKGTDKAKDLIG
-836 GLLSGNKTSS
+836 GLISGDKTKTDSVNKDASSTKTS
-846 DSTSQQTTTSNAST
+846 A
-860 KDILGGL
+860 KDIIGGI
-867 LSAKKDTVSAASEK
+867 LSTKKDTTSTTSVKKDSTPVNK
-881 TDAVPAEAEK
+881 EK

>member
-12 LIVLIIAVLIAAP
+12 LLILIIAVLIAAP
-25 FFLEAKIGEII
+25 FFLEAKIGDII
-36 KNNVNENVNATLDFS
+36 KNNVNKNVNATLDFS

-56 LISSFPNAEVDFK
+56 LVSSFPNAEVAFK
-69 NVVLLNKAPFEG
+69 DVVLINKAPFEG
-81 DTLFKAENLDLTMGI
+81 DTLFKATNLELTMGI
-96 MQLFKSEGDAIA
+96 MQLFKGTGESIA
-108 INNINLDGA
+108 INNIYLDDA
-117 FINVVV
+117 LVNVVV
-123 DKEENANYDIALAS
+123 DKEENANYDIAIAS
-137 DTSATVEE
+137 ETTTTVEE
-145 EASTTDGF
+145 PSTTDGF
-153 NLDLQSYEITNT
+153 SFDLQSYEISNS

-175 IAFKLDDFQHTG
+175 ITFKLDDFQHKG

-205 ISLEMDSVNYLS
+205 ISLEMDSVNYLN
-217 KNKVKLDALIGID
+217 KNKIKLDALIGID

-236 SFLKNEVLLNQL
+236 SFLKNEALLNQL
-248 LLVFDGFIKLNET
+248 PLVFDGFIKLNET
-261 NQEVDLTFKTPSS
+261 SQEIDLTFKTPSS
-274 DFKNFLGVIPEV
+274 DFKNFLGVIPEI
-286 YSKDIENVST
+286 YSKNIEDVTT
-296 TGDFSVNGNFNGIVD
+296 TGDFTVNGNFNGIVD

-318 HIELKSDNASF
+318 HIEIKSDNASF

-335 KAVSNVFFDIQ
+335 KAVRNVNFDIQ
-346 LDNKTGIVEDTYV
+346 LNNKTGITEDTYV
-359 NVNKASFKIDEDKF
+359 DINKASFMIDEDKF
-373 NLTSSI
+373 NLTSHI

-391 MDGNMNLANISKAY
+391 MDGAMNLANISKAY
-405 PVPAEYDLKGMLKAD
+405 PVPAEYNLKGMLKAN

-425 DMQSVENEQY
+425 DMQSVEKEQY
-435 EKTNTSGDLSLTNFE
+435 EKTSTTGDLSVTNFE

-466 LTFNPKTVTLNQLN
+466 LTFNPKTVTLNNLN

-507 EGNFSLKSNTFA
+507 EGNFNLKSNTFA
-519 LTDFM
+519 LNDFM
-524 VAETEVPAETGV
+524 VAETDNPVDTGNGET
-536 GQSNSGDAVQE
+536 NSGSTTEE

-558 TINADAKKVLYD
+558 TINADAKKVIYD
-570 DIVLSDVKG
+570 NITLSNVTG
-579 VLKIKDETATLS
+579 VLRIKDETATLS
-591 NMSAGMFGGKIGFSG
+591 NMNASMFGGNIAFNG

-612 ETPTFN
+612 DTPTFN
-618 MKLDLNQLGIQE
+618 MKLDLNKLGIQE
-630 TFASIDLFKA
+630 TFASVDLFKTI
-640 VAPIAQMLNGKLSS
+640 APIAKMLNGKLTS

-665 LMPNL
+665 LLPNL
-670 LSLSGDLFADLMTD
+670 LSLSGDLFADIMTE
-684 EVNTD
+684 EVNTE
-689 SAPVLNS
+689 SSPVLNS
-696 LVSNLNFIDL
+696 LISNLNFIDPK
-706 EQLSLKDLKT
+706 QLNLKDLKT

-725 AVKPFTLNYKDIA
+725 TVKPFTLNYKDIQ

-761 KYLGSDITKLI
+761 KYLGSDVTKLI
-772 AKINDPSLTD
+772 AKIDDTSLND
-782 LTVPVVANIGGLYN
+782 LTIPVVAKIGGLYN
-796 SPTVSTDLTS
+796 SPQVTTDLTS

-824 DKGTDKAKDLIG
+824 NKGTDKAKDLIG
-836 GLLSGNKTSS
+836 GLISGDKTKTDSVNKDASSTKTS
-846 DSTSQQTTTSNAST
+846 A
-860 KDILGGL
+860 KDIIGGII
-867 LSAKKDTVSAASEK
+867 STKKDTTSTTSVKKDSTPVNK
-881 TDAVPAEAEK
+881 EK

>member
-1 MGKKILKIVGV
+1 MGKKILKILGV
-12 LIVLIIAVLIAAP
+12 LLILILAVLIAAP
-25 FFLEAKIGEII
+25 FFLEAKIGDII
-36 KNNVNENVNATLDFS
+36 KNNVNKNVNATLDFS

-56 LISSFPNAEVDFK
+56 LVSSFPNAEVAFK
-69 NVVLLNKAPFEG
+69 DVVLINKAPFEG
-81 DTLFKAENLDLTMGI
+81 DTLFKATNLELTMGI
-96 MQLFKSEGDAIA
+96 MQLFKGTGESIA
-108 INNINLDGA
+108 INNIYLDDA
-117 FINVVV
+117 LVNVVV
-123 DKEENANYDIALAS
+123 DKEENANYDIAIAS
-137 DTSATVEE
+137 ETTTTVEE
-145 EASTTDGF
+145 PSTTDGF
-153 NLDLQSYEITNT
+153 SFDLQSYEISNS

-175 IAFKLDDFQHTG
+175 ITFKLDNFQHKG

-205 ISLEMDSVNYLS
+205 ISLEMDSVNYLN
-217 KNKVKLDALIGID
+217 KNKIKLDALIAID

-236 SFLKNEVLLNQL
+236 SFLKNEALLNQL
-248 LLVFDGFIKLNET
+248 PLVFDGFIKLNET
-261 NQEVDLTFKTPSS
+261 SQEIDLTFKTPSS
-274 DFKNFLGVIPEV
+274 DFKNFLGVIPEI
-286 YSKDIENVST
+286 YSKNIEDVTT
-296 TGDFSVNGNFNGIVD
+296 TGDFTVNGNFNGIVD

-318 HIELKSDNASF
+318 HIEIKSDNASF

-335 KAVSNVFFDIQ
+335 KAVRNVNFDIQ
-346 LDNKTGIVEDTYV
+346 LNNKTGITEDTYV
-359 NVNKASFKIDEDKF
+359 DINKASFMIDEDKF
-373 NLTSSI
+373 NLTSHI

-391 MDGNMNLANISKAY
+391 MDGAMNLANISKAY
-405 PVPAEYDLKGMLKAD
+405 PVPAEYNLKGMLKAD

-425 DMQSVENEQY
+425 DMQSVEKEQY
-435 EKTNTSGDLSLTNFE
+435 EKTSTTGDLSVTNFE

-466 LTFNPKTVTLNQLN
+466 LTFNPKTVTLNNLN

-507 EGNFSLKSNTFA
+507 EGNFNLKSNTFA
-519 LTDFM
+519 LNDFM
-524 VAETEVPAETGV
+524 VAETDNPVDTGNGET
-536 GQSNSGDAVQE
+536 NSGSTTEE

-558 TINADAKKVLYD
+558 TINADAKKVIYD
-570 DIVLSDVKG
+570 NITLSNVTG
-579 VLKIKDETATLS
+579 VLRIKDETATLS
-591 NMSAGMFGGKIGFSG
+591 NMNAGMFGGNIAFNG

-612 ETPTFN
+612 DTPTFN
-618 MKLDLNQLGIQE
+618 MKLDLNKLGIQE
-630 TFASIDLFKA
+630 TFASVDLFKTI
-640 VAPIAQMLNGKLSS
+640 APIAKMLNGKLTS

-665 LMPNL
+665 LLPNL
-670 LSLSGDLFADLMTD
+670 LSLSGDLFADIMTE
-684 EVNTD
+684 EVNTE
-689 SAPVLNS
+689 SSPVLNS
-696 LVSNLNFIDL
+696 LVSNLNFIDPK
-706 EQLSLKDLKT
+706 QLNLKDLKT

-725 AVKPFTLNYKDIA
+725 TVKPFTLNYKDIQ

-761 KYLGSDITKLI
+761 KYLGSDVTKLI
-772 AKINDPSLTD
+772 AKIDNTSLND
-782 LTVPVVANIGGLYN
+782 LTIPVVANIGGLYN
-796 SPTVSTDLTS
+796 SPQVTTDLTS

-824 DKGTDKAKDLIG
+824 NKGTDKAKDLIG
-836 GLLSGNKTSS
+836 GLISGDKTKTDSVNKDASSTKTS
-846 DSTSQQTTTSNAST
+846 A
-860 KDILGGL
+860 KDIIGGI
-867 LSAKKDTVSAASEK
+867 LSTKKDTTSTTSVKKDSTPVNK
-881 TDAVPAEAEK
+881 EK

>member
-1 MGKKILKIVGV
+1 MGKKILKILGV
-12 LIVLIIAVLIAAP
+12 LLILILAVLIAVP
-25 FFLEAKIGEII
+25 FFLEAKIGDII
-36 KNNVNENVNATLDFS
+36 KNNVNKNVNATLDFS

-56 LISSFPNAEVDFK
+56 LVSSFPNAEVAFK
-69 NVVLLNKAPFEG
+69 DVVLINKAPFEG
-81 DTLFKAENLDLTMGI
+81 DTLFKATNLELTMGI
-96 MQLFKSEGDAIA
+96 MQLFKGTGESIA
-108 INNINLDGA
+108 INNIYLDDA
-117 FINVVV
+117 LVNVVV
-123 DKEENANYDIALAS
+123 DKEENANYDIAIAS
-137 DTSATVEE
+137 ETTTTVEE
-145 EASTTDGF
+145 PSTTDGF
-153 NLDLQSYEITNT
+153 SFDLQSYEISNS

-175 IAFKLDDFQHTG
+175 ITFKLDNFQHKG

-205 ISLEMDSVNYLS
+205 ISLEMDSVNYLN
-217 KNKVKLDALIGID
+217 KNKIKLDALIGID

-236 SFLKNEVLLNQL
+236 SFLKNEALLNQL
-248 LLVFDGFIKLNET
+248 PLVFDGFIKLNET
-261 NQEVDLTFKTPSS
+261 SQEIDLTFKTPSS
-274 DFKNFLGVIPEV
+274 DFKNFLGVIPEI
-286 YSKDIENVST
+286 YSKNIEDVTT
-296 TGDFSVNGNFNGIVD
+296 TGDFTVNGNFNGIVD

-318 HIELKSDNASF
+318 HIEIKSDNASF

-335 KAVSNVFFDIQ
+335 KAVRNVNFDIQ
-346 LDNKTGIVEDTYV
+346 LNNKTGITEDTYV
-359 NVNKASFKIDEDKF
+359 DINKASFMIDEDKF
-373 NLTSSI
+373 NLTSHI

-391 MDGNMNLANISKAY
+391 IDGAMNLANISKAY
-405 PVPAEYDLKGMLKAD
+405 PVPAEYNLKGMLKAD

-425 DMQSVENEQY
+425 DMQSVEKEQY
-435 EKTNTSGDLSLTNFE
+435 EKTSTTGDLSVNNFE

-466 LTFNPKTVTLNQLN
+466 LTFNPKTVTLNNLN

-507 EGNFSLKSNTFA
+507 EGNFNLKSNTFA
-519 LTDFM
+519 LNDFM
-524 VAETEVPAETGV
+524 VAETDNPVETVNGET
-536 GQSNSGDAVQE
+536 NSGSTTEE

-558 TINADAKKVLYD
+558 TINADAKKVIYD
-570 DIVLSDVKG
+570 NITLSNVTG
-579 VLKIKDETATLS
+579 VLRIKDETAILS
-591 NMSAGMFGGKIGFSG
+591 NMNAGMFGGNIAFNG

-612 ETPTFN
+612 DTPTFN
-618 MKLDLNQLGIQE
+618 MKLDLNKLGIQE
-630 TFASIDLFKA
+630 TFASVDLFKTI
-640 VAPIAQMLNGKLSS
+640 APIAKMLNGKLTS

-665 LMPNL
+665 LLPNL
-670 LSLSGDLFADLMTD
+670 LSLSGDLFADIMTE
-684 EVNTD
+684 EVNTE
-689 SAPVLNS
+689 SSPVLNS
-696 LVSNLNFIDL
+696 LVSNLNFIDPK
-706 EQLSLKDLKT
+706 QLNLKDLKT

-725 AVKPFTLNYKDIA
+725 TVKPFTLNYKDIQ

-761 KYLGSDITKLI
+761 KYLGSDVTKLI
-772 AKINDPSLTD
+772 AKIDDTSLND
-782 LTVPVVANIGGLYN
+782 LTIPVVANIGGLYN
-796 SPTVSTDLTS
+796 SPQVTTDLTS

-824 DKGTDKAKDLIG
+824 NKGTDKAKDLIG
-836 GLLSGNKTSS
+836 GLILGDKTKTDSVNKDASSTKTS
-846 DSTSQQTTTSNAST
+846 A
-860 KDILGGL
+860 KDIIGGI
-867 LSAKKDTVSAASEK
+867 LSTKKDTTSTTSVKKDSTPVNK
-881 TDAVPAEAEK
+881 EK

>member
-12 LIVLIIAVLIAAP
+12 LLLLLIAVLIAAP
-25 FFLEAKIGEII
+25 FFLEAKIGDII
-36 KNNVNENVNATLDFS
+36 KNNVNNNVNATLDFS

-56 LISSFPNAEVDFK
+56 LVSSFPNAEVNFK
-69 NVVLLNKAPFEG
+69 DVILINNTPFEG
-81 DTLFKAENLDLTMGI
+81 DTLFKANNLDLTMGI
-96 MQLFKSEGDAIA
+96 MQLFKGTGDAIA
-108 INNINLDGA
+108 INNISLDDA
-117 FINVVV
+117 FINVIV
-123 DKEENANYDIALAS
+123 DKEENANYDIAKPSEPTVA
-137 DTSATVEE
+137 VEE
-145 EASTTDGF
+145 SSTTDGF
-153 NLDLQSYEITNT
+153 NLDLQSYEITNS

-175 IAFKLDDFQHTG
+175 ITFKLDDFQHKG

-205 ISLEMDSVNYLS
+205 ISLEMDSVNYLN
-217 KNKVKLDALIGID
+217 KNKIKLDALIGID

-236 SFLKNEVLLNQL
+236 SFLKNEALINQL
-248 LLVFDGFIKLNET
+248 PLVFDGFIKLNAS

-274 DFKNFLGVIPEV
+274 DFKNFLGVIPEI
-286 YSKDIENVST
+286 YSKDIENVTT
-296 TGDFSVNGNFNGIVD
+296 TGDFTVNGNFNGIVD

-335 KAVSNVFFDIQ
+335 KAVSNVFLDIQ
-346 LDNKTGIVEDTYV
+346 LNNKTGIVEDTYV
-359 NVNKASFKIDEDKF
+359 DINKASFMIDEDKF
-373 NLTSSI
+373 NLTSHI

-391 MDGNMNLANISKAY
+391 IDGSMNLANISKAY
-405 PVPAEYDLKGMLKAD
+405 PVPAEYDLKGLLKAD

-425 DMQSVENEQY
+425 DMQSVEKEQY
-435 EKTNTSGDLSLTNFE
+435 ENTNTTGNLSVNNFE
-450 YNSDE
+450 YNSEE
-455 LANPVKFNSAR
+455 LANPVKFNAAR

-507 EGNFSLKSNTFA
+507 EGNFNLKSNSFA
-519 LTDFM
+519 LNDFM
-524 VAETEVPAETGV
+524 VAETEVPATTNESKST
-536 GQSNSGDAVQE
+536 SGGAVQE

-558 TINADAKKVLYD
+558 TINADAKKVFYD

-591 NMSAGMFGGKIGFSG
+591 NMTAGMFGGKIGFNG

-630 TFASIDLFKA
+630 TFASVDLFKA
-640 VAPIAQMLNGKLSS
+640 IAPIAKMLNGKLTS

-670 LSLSGDLFADLMTD
+670 LTLTGEMFADLMTE
-684 EVNTD
+684 EVNTEQ
-689 SAPVLNS
+689 APVLNS
-696 LVSNLNFIDL
+696 LVSKLNFIDL
-706 EQLSLKDLKT
+706 KQLNLKDLKT

-725 AVKPFTLNYKDIA
+725 VVKPFTLNYKDIA

-761 KYLGSDITKLI
+761 KYLGSDITNLI
-772 AKINDPSLTD
+772 AKIDDPSLSE
-782 LTVPVVANIGGLYN
+782 LTIPVVASIGGLYN
-796 SPTVSTDLTS
+796 SPTVTTDMTS
-806 GVKQLTTKLIEV
+806 GVKQLTSKLIEV

-824 DKGTDKAKDLIG
+824 TKGTDKAKDLIG
-836 GLLSGNKTSS
+836 GLLSGNKTST
-846 DSTSQQTTTSNAST
+846 DSTSQETTTTKST
-860 KDILGGL
+860 AKDILGGI
-867 LSAKKDTVSAASEK
+867 LSTKKDSTATTSVKKDSTPVK
-881 TDAVPAEAEK
+881 AED
-891 EAVKEKAKDI
+891 AVKEKAKDV
-901 LGGLFGNKKKDST
+901 LGGLFGKKKKDST

>member
-12 LIVLIIAVLIAAP
+12 LLILIIAVLIAAP
-25 FFLEAKIGEII
+25 FFLEAKIGDII
-36 KNNVNENVNATLDFS
+36 KNNVNKNVNATLDFS

-56 LISSFPNAEVDFK
+56 LVSSFPNAEVAFK
-69 NVVLLNKAPFEG
+69 DVVLINKAPFEG
-81 DTLFKAENLDLTMGI
+81 DTLFKATNLELTMGI
-96 MQLFKSEGDAIA
+96 MQLFKGTGESIA
-108 INNINLDGA
+108 INNIYLDDA
-117 FINVVV
+117 LVNVVV
-123 DKEENANYDIALAS
+123 DKEENANYDIAIAS
-137 DTSATVEE
+137 ETTTTVEE
-145 EASTTDGF
+145 PSTTDGF
-153 NLDLQSYEITNT
+153 SFDLQSYEISNS

-175 IAFKLDDFQHTG
+175 ITFKLDDFQHKG

-205 ISLEMDSVNYLS
+205 ISLEMDSVNYLN
-217 KNKVKLDALIGID
+217 KNKIKLDALIGID

-236 SFLKNEVLLNQL
+236 SFLKNEALLNQL
-248 LLVFDGFIKLNET
+248 PLVFDGFIKLNET
-261 NQEVDLTFKTPSS
+261 SQEIDLTFKTPSS
-274 DFKNFLGVIPEV
+274 DFKNFLGVIPEI
-286 YSKDIENVST
+286 YSKNIEDVTT
-296 TGDFSVNGNFNGIVD
+296 TGDFTVNGNFNGIVD

-318 HIELKSDNASF
+318 HIEIKSDNASF

-335 KAVSNVFFDIQ
+335 KAVRNVNFDIQ
-346 LDNKTGIVEDTYV
+346 LNNKTGITEDTYV
-359 NVNKASFKIDEDKF
+359 DINKASFMIDEDKF
-373 NLTSSI
+373 NLTSHI

-391 MDGNMNLANISKAY
+391 IDGAMNLANISKAY
-405 PVPAEYDLKGMLKAD
+405 PVPAEYNLKGMLKAD

-425 DMQSVENEQY
+425 DMQSVEKEQY
-435 EKTNTSGDLSLTNFE
+435 EKTSTTGDLSVNNFE

-466 LTFNPKTVTLNQLN
+466 LTFNPKTVTLNNLN

-507 EGNFSLKSNTFA
+507 EGNFNLKSNTFA
-519 LTDFM
+519 LNDFM
-524 VAETEVPAETGV
+524 VAETDNPVETVNGET
-536 GQSNSGDAVQE
+536 NSGSTTEE

-558 TINADAKKVLYD
+558 TINADAKKVIYD
-570 DIVLSDVKG
+570 NITLSNVTG
-579 VLKIKDETATLS
+579 VLRIKDETATLS
-591 NMSAGMFGGKIGFSG
+591 NMNAGMFGGNIAFNG

-612 ETPTFN
+612 DTPTFN
-618 MKLDLNQLGIQE
+618 MKLDLNKLGIQE
-630 TFASIDLFKA
+630 TFASVDLFKTI
-640 VAPIAQMLNGKLSS
+640 APIAKMLNGKLTS

-665 LMPNL
+665 LLPNL
-670 LSLSGDLFADLMTD
+670 LSLSGDLFADIMTE
-684 EVNTD
+684 EVNTE
-689 SAPVLNS
+689 SSPVLNS
-696 LVSNLNFIDL
+696 LVSNLSFIDPK
-706 EQLSLKDLKT
+706 QLNLKDLKT

-725 AVKPFTLNYKDIA
+725 TVKPFTLNYKDIQ

-761 KYLGSDITKLI
+761 KYLGSDVTKLI
-772 AKINDPSLTD
+772 AKIDDTSLND
-782 LTVPVVANIGGLYN
+782 LTIPVVANIGGLYN
-796 SPTVSTDLTS
+796 SPQVTTDLTS

-824 DKGTDKAKDLIG
+824 NKGTDKAKDLIG
-836 GLLSGNKTSS
+836 GLISGDKTKTDSVNKDASSTKTS
-846 DSTSQQTTTSNAST
+846 A
-860 KDILGGL
+860 KDIIGGII
-867 LSAKKDTVSAASEK
+867 STKKDTTSTTSVKKDSTPVNK
-881 TDAVPAEAEK
+881 EK

>member
-12 LIVLIIAVLIAAP
+12 LLLLIIVVIVAAP
-25 FFLEAKIGEII
+25 FFLEAKIGDII
-36 KNNVNENVNATLDFS
+36 KNNVNSNVNATLDFS
-51 EANLS
+51 AANLS
-56 LISSFPNAEVDFK
+56 LVRSFPNAEVNFK
-69 NVVLLNKAPFEG
+69 DVVVINKAPFEG
-81 DTLFKAENLDLTMGI
+81 DTLFKAANLDLTMGI
-96 MQLFKSEGDAIA
+96 MQLFKGSGDAIA

-117 FINVVV
+117 LVNIVV
-123 DKEENANYDIALAS
+123 DKEENANYDIAIA
-137 DTSATVEE
+137 TETTTTVEE
-145 EASTTDGF
+145 PSSTDGF
-153 NLDLQSYEITNT
+153 AFDLQSYEITNS

-175 IAFKLDDFQHTG
+175 ITFKLDDFQHKG

-205 ISLEMDSVNYLS
+205 ISLEMDSVNYLN
-217 KNKVKLDALIGID
+217 KNKIKLDALIGID

-236 SFLKNEVLLNQL
+236 SFLKNEALLNQL
-248 LLVFDGFIKLNET
+248 PLVFDGFVKLNET
-261 NQEVDLTFKTPSS
+261 NQEVDVTFKTPSS
-274 DFKNFLGVIPEV
+274 DFKNFLGVIPEI
-286 YSKDIENVST
+286 YSKDIATVST
-296 TGDFSVNGNFNGIVD
+296 TGDFIVNGNFNGIVD
-311 ETHIPKF
+311 DTHIPKF
-318 HIELKSDNASF
+318 NIEIKSDNASF

-335 KAVSNVFFDIQ
+335 KAVRNVFFDIQ
-346 LDNKTGIVEDTYV
+346 LNNKTGITEDTYV
-359 NVNKASFKIDEDKF
+359 DINKASFMIDEDKF
-373 NLTSSI
+373 NLTSHI

-391 MDGNMNLANISKAY
+391 IDGAMNLANISKAY
-405 PVPAEYDLKGMLKAD
+405 PVPAEYNLKGLLKAD

-425 DMQSVENEQY
+425 DMASVEKQQY
-435 EKTNTSGDLSLTNFE
+435 EKTNTTGDLSVTNFE

-455 LANPVKFNSAR
+455 LANPVKFNTAK

-507 EGNFSLKSNTFA
+507 EGNFNLKSNSFA
-519 LTDFM
+519 LSDFM
-524 VAETEVPAETGV
+524 VADTDAPATTNESKSTSGGV
-536 GQSNSGDAVQE
+536 VQE

-591 NMSAGMFGGKIGFSG
+591 NMTAGMFGGKIAFNG

-630 TFASIDLFKA
+630 TFASVDLFKA
-640 VAPIAQMLNGKLSS
+640 IAPIAKILNGKLTS

-670 LSLSGDLFADLMTD
+670 LSLRGEMFADLMTE

-689 SAPVLNS
+689 KAPVLNS

-706 EQLSLKDLKT
+706 KQLNLKDLKT

-725 AVKPFTLNYKDIA
+725 VVKPFTLNYKDIA

-772 AKINDPSLTD
+772 AKIDDAALTD
-782 LTVPVVANIGGLYN
+782 LTIPVVANIGGLYN
-796 SPTVSTDLTS
+796 SPTVTTDLTS
-806 GVKQLTTKLIEV
+806 GVKQLTTKLVEV

-824 DKGTDKAKDLIG
+824 NKGTDKAKDLIG
-836 GLLSGNKTSS
+836 GLISGNKAKTDSINKTGTS
-846 DSTSQQTTTSNAST
+846 TKPNA
-860 KDILGGL
+860 KDILGGIL
-867 LSAKKDTVSAASEK
+867 ATKKDTTSTAVKKDSIPVK
-881 TDAVPAEAEK
+881 TDK

-901 LGGLFGNKKKDST
+901 LGGFLGKKKKDST

>member
-12 LIVLIIAVLIAAP
+12 LLLLIIAVLIAAP

-36 KNNVNENVNATLDFS
+36 KSNVNQNVNATLDFS

-56 LISSFPNAEVDFK
+56 LVSSFPNAEVDFK
-69 NVVLLNKAPFEG
+69 DVVLLNKAPFEG
-81 DTLFKAENLDLTMGI
+81 DTLFKASSLDLTMGI

-123 DKEENANYDIALAS
+123 DKEENANYDIAKPSEPTTA
-137 DTSATVEE
+137 DEE
-145 EASTTDGF
+145 SSSTDGF

-175 IAFKLDDFQHTG
+175 IAFKLDDFQHKG

-205 ISLEMDSVNYLS
+205 ISLEMDSVNYLN
-217 KNKVKLDALIGID
+217 KNKIKLDALIGID
-230 LNENKY
+230 LKENKY
-236 SFLKNEVLLNQL
+236 SFLKNEALINQL
-248 LLVFDGFIKLNET
+248 PLVFDGFIKLNET
-261 NQEVDLTFKTPSS
+261 SQEIDLTFKTPSS
-274 DFKNFLGVIPEV
+274 DFKNFLGLIPEI
-286 YSKDIENVST
+286 YSKDIENVTT
-296 TGDFSVNGNFNGIVD
+296 TGDFAVNGNFNGIVD

-318 HIELKSDNASF
+318 HVDLKSDNASF

-346 LDNKTGIVEDTYV
+346 LNNKTGIVEDTYV
-359 NVNKASFKIDEDKF
+359 DVNKASFMIDEDKF
-373 NLTSSI
+373 NLTSHI

-391 MDGNMNLANISKAY
+391 IDGVMNLANISKAY
-405 PVPAEYDLKGMLKAD
+405 PVPAEYDLKGLLKAD

-425 DMQSVENEQY
+425 DMQSVEKEQY
-435 EKTNTSGDLSLTNFE
+435 EKTSTTGDLSVTNFE

-455 LANPVKFNSAR
+455 LANPVKFNAAR

-507 EGNFSLKSNTFA
+507 EGNFNLKSNSFA
-519 LTDFM
+519 LSDFM
-524 VAETEVPAETGV
+524 VAETEVPATTNE
-536 GQSNSGDAVQE
+536 SNSTSGGTVQE

-591 NMSAGMFGGKIGFSG
+591 NMTAGMFGGKIGFNG

-630 TFASIDLFKA
+630 TFASVDLFKA
-640 VAPIAQMLNGKLSS
+640 IAPIAKMLKGKLTS

-670 LSLSGDLFADLMTD
+670 LSLTGEMFADLMTE
-684 EVNTD
+684 EVNTEE
-689 SAPVLNS
+689 APVLNS

-706 EQLSLKDLKT
+706 KQLNLKDLKT

-725 AVKPFTLNYKDIA
+725 VVKPFTLNYKDIA

-772 AKINDPSLTD
+772 AKIDDPSLAD
-782 LTVPVVANIGGLYN
+782 LTIPVVANIGGLYN
-796 SPTVSTDLTS
+796 SPKVTTDMSS

-824 DKGTDKAKDLIG
+824 AKGTDKAKDLIG
-836 GLLSGNKTSS
+836 GLISGNKTTT
-846 DSTSQQTTTSNAST
+846 DSTSQKTTDTKTAA
-860 KDILGGL
+860 KDILGGI
-867 LSAKKDTVSAASEK
+867 LSTKKDTTSATAVKKDSTPVK
-881 TDAVPAEAEK
+881 TE

-901 LGGLFGNKKKDST
+901 LGGLFGKKKKDST

>member
-1 MGKKILKIVGV
+1 MGKKILKILGV
-12 LIVLIIAVLIAAP
+12 LLILILAVLIAAP
-25 FFLEAKIGEII
+25 FFLEAKIGDII
-36 KNNVNENVNATLDFS
+36 KNNVNKNVNATLDFS

-56 LISSFPNAEVDFK
+56 LVSSFPNAEVAFK
-69 NVVLLNKAPFEG
+69 DVVLINKAPFEG
-81 DTLFKAENLDLTMGI
+81 DTLFKATNLELTMGI
-96 MQLFKSEGDAIA
+96 MQLFKGTGESIA
-108 INNINLDGA
+108 INNIYLDDA
-117 FINVVV
+117 LVNVVV
-123 DKEENANYDIALAS
+123 DKEENANYDIAIAS
-137 DTSATVEE
+137 ETTTTVEE
-145 EASTTDGF
+145 PSTTDGF
-153 NLDLQSYEITNT
+153 SFDLQSYEISNS

-175 IAFKLDDFQHTG
+175 ITFKLDDFQHKG

-205 ISLEMDSVNYLS
+205 ISLEMDSVNYLN
-217 KNKVKLDALIGID
+217 KNKIKLDALIGID

-236 SFLKNEVLLNQL
+236 SFLKNEALLNQL
-248 LLVFDGFIKLNET
+248 PLVFDGFIKLNET
-261 NQEVDLTFKTPSS
+261 SQEIDLTFKTPSS
-274 DFKNFLGVIPEV
+274 DFKNFLGVIPEI
-286 YSKDIENVST
+286 YSKNIEDVTT
-296 TGDFSVNGNFNGIVD
+296 TGDFTVNGNFNGIVD

-318 HIELKSDNASF
+318 HIEIKSDNASF

-335 KAVSNVFFDIQ
+335 KAVRNVNFDIQ
-346 LDNKTGIVEDTYV
+346 LNNKTGITEDTYV
-359 NVNKASFKIDEDKF
+359 DINKASFMIDEDKF
-373 NLTSSI
+373 NLTSHI

-391 MDGNMNLANISKAY
+391 IDGAMNLANISKAY
-405 PVPAEYDLKGMLKAD
+405 PVPAEYNLKGMLKAD

-425 DMQSVENEQY
+425 DMQSVEKEQY
-435 EKTNTSGDLSLTNFE
+435 EKTSTTGDLSVNNFE

-466 LTFNPKTVTLNQLN
+466 LTFNPKTVTLNNLN

-507 EGNFSLKSNTFA
+507 EGNFNLKSNTFA
-519 LTDFM
+519 LNDFM
-524 VAETEVPAETGV
+524 VAETDNPVETVNGET
-536 GQSNSGDAVQE
+536 NSGSTTEE

-558 TINADAKKVLYD
+558 TINADAKKVIYD
-570 DIVLSDVKG
+570 NITLSNVTG
-579 VLKIKDETATLS
+579 VLRIKDETATLS
-591 NMSAGMFGGKIGFSG
+591 NMNAGMFGGNIAING

-612 ETPTFN
+612 DTPTFN
-618 MKLDLNQLGIQE
+618 MKLDLNKLGIQE
-630 TFASIDLFKA
+630 TFASVDLFKTI
-640 VAPIAQMLNGKLSS
+640 APIAKMLNGKLTS

-665 LMPNL
+665 LLPNL
-670 LSLSGDLFADLMTD
+670 LSLSGDLFADIMTE
-684 EVNTD
+684 EVNTE
-689 SAPVLNS
+689 SSPVLNS
-696 LVSNLNFIDL
+696 LVSNLNFIDPK
-706 EQLSLKDLKT
+706 QLNLKDLKT

-725 AVKPFTLNYKDIA
+725 TVKPFTLNYKDIQ

-761 KYLGSDITKLI
+761 KYLGSDVTKLI
-772 AKINDPSLTD
+772 AKIDDTSLND
-782 LTVPVVANIGGLYN
+782 LTIPVVANIGGLYN
-796 SPTVSTDLTS
+796 SPQVTTDLTS

-824 DKGTDKAKDLIG
+824 NKGTDKAKDLIG
-836 GLLSGNKTSS
+836 GLISGDKTKTDSVNKDASSTKTS
-846 DSTSQQTTTSNAST
+846 A
-860 KDILGGL
+860 KDIIGGII
-867 LSAKKDTVSAASEK
+867 STKKDTTSTTSVKKDSTPVNK
-881 TDAVPAEAEK
+881 EK

>member
-12 LIVLIIAVLIAAP
+12 LLLLIIVVIVAAP
-25 FFLEAKIGEII
+25 FFLEAKIGDII
-36 KNNVNENVNATLDFS
+36 KNNVNNNVNATLDFS

-56 LISSFPNAEVDFK
+56 LVRSFPNAEVNFK
-69 NVVLLNKAPFEG
+69 DVVLINKAPFEG
-81 DTLFKAENLDLTMGI
+81 DTLFKAANLDLTMGI
-96 MQLFKSEGDAIA
+96 MQLFKGTGDAIA

-117 FINVVV
+117 LVNIVV
-123 DKEENANYDIALAS
+123 DKEENANYDIAMAS
-137 DTSATVEE
+137 ETATAVEE
-145 EASTTDGF
+145 PSTTDGF
-153 NLDLQSYEITNT
+153 AFDLQSYEITNS
-165 RIYYTDNSTG
+165 RIYYTDYSTG
-175 IAFKLDDFQHTG
+175 ITFKLDDFQHKG

-205 ISLEMDSVNYLS
+205 ISLEMDSVNYLN
-217 KNKVKLDALIGID
+217 KNKIKLDALIGID

-236 SFLKNEVLLNQL
+236 SFLKNEALLNQL
-248 LLVFDGFIKLNET
+248 PLVFDGFVKLNET

-274 DFKNFLGVIPEV
+274 DFKNFLGVIPEI
-286 YSKDIENVST
+286 YSKDIATVST
-296 TGDFSVNGNFNGIVD
+296 TGDFVVNGNFNGIVD
-311 ETHIPKF
+311 DTHIPKF
-318 HIELKSDNASF
+318 NIEIKSDNASF

-335 KAVSNVFFDIQ
+335 KAVRNVFFDIQ
-346 LDNKTGIVEDTYV
+346 LNNKTGITEDTYV
-359 NVNKASFKIDEDKF
+359 DINKASFMIDEDKF
-373 NLTSSI
+373 NLTSHI

-391 MDGNMNLANISKAY
+391 IDGAMNLANISKAY
-405 PVPAEYDLKGMLKAD
+405 PVPAEYNLKGLLKAD

-425 DMQSVENEQY
+425 DMASVEKQQY
-435 EKTNTSGDLSLTNFE
+435 EKTNTTGDLSVTNFE
-450 YNSDE
+450 YNSNE
-455 LANPVKFNSAR
+455 LANPIKFNTAK

-487 FDATGTI
+487 FDAIGTI

-507 EGNFSLKSNTFA
+507 EGNFNLKSNSFA
-519 LTDFM
+519 LSDFM
-524 VAETEVPAETGV
+524 VAEAEVPATTNESKSTSGGV
-536 GQSNSGDAVQE
+536 VQE

-591 NMSAGMFGGKIGFSG
+591 NMTAGMFGGKISFNG

-612 ETPTFN
+612 EIPTFN

-630 TFASIDLFKA
+630 TFASVDLFKTI
-640 VAPIAQMLNGKLSS
+640 APIAKMLNGKLTS

-670 LSLSGDLFADLMTD
+670 LSLSGDMFADIMTE
-684 EVNTD
+684 EVNTEA
-689 SAPVLNS
+689 SPVLNS
-696 LVSNLNFIDL
+696 LVSKLNFIDL
-706 EQLSLKDLKT
+706 KQLNLKDLKT

-725 AVKPFTLNYKDIA
+725 VVKPFTINYKEIA
-738 INVDGS
+738 INVDGN

-772 AKINDPSLTD
+772 AKIDDPSLAD
-782 LTVPVVANIGGLYN
+782 LTIPVIANIGGLYN
-796 SPTVSTDLTS
+796 SPTVTTDMTS

-824 DKGTDKAKDLIG
+824 AKGTDKAKDLIG
-836 GLLSGNKTSS
+836 GLISGNKTTT
-846 DSTSQQTTTSNAST
+846 DSTSQKST
-860 KDILGGL
+860 DTKTAAKDILGGIL
-867 LSAKKDTVSAASEK
+867 ATKKDTTSTAVKKDSIPVK
-881 TDAVPAEAEK
+881 TDK

-901 LGGLFGNKKKDST
+901 LGGFLGKKKKDST

>member
-1 MGKKILKIVGV
+1 MGKKILKILGV
-12 LIVLIIAVLIAAP
+12 LLILILAVLIAVP
-25 FFLEAKIGEII
+25 FFLEAKIGDII
-36 KNNVNENVNATLDFS
+36 KNNVNKNVNATLDFS

-56 LISSFPNAEVDFK
+56 LVSSFPNAEVAFK
-69 NVVLLNKAPFEG
+69 DVVLINKAPFEG
-81 DTLFKAENLDLTMGI
+81 DTLFKATNLELTMGI
-96 MQLFKSEGDAIA
+96 MQLFKGTGESIA
-108 INNINLDGA
+108 INNIYLDDA
-117 FINVVV
+117 LVNVVV
-123 DKEENANYDIALAS
+123 DKEENANYDIAIAS
-137 DTSATVEE
+137 ETTTTVEE
-145 EASTTDGF
+145 PSTTDGF
-153 NLDLQSYEITNT
+153 SFDLQSYEISNS

-175 IAFKLDDFQHTG
+175 ITFKLDNFQHKG

-205 ISLEMDSVNYLS
+205 ISLEMDSVNYLN
-217 KNKVKLDALIGID
+217 KNKIKLDALIGID

-236 SFLKNEVLLNQL
+236 SFLKNEALLNQL
-248 LLVFDGFIKLNET
+248 PLVFDGFIKLNET
-261 NQEVDLTFKTPSS
+261 SQEIDLTFKTPSS
-274 DFKNFLGVIPEV
+274 DFKNFLGVIPEI
-286 YSKDIENVST
+286 YSKNIEDVTT
-296 TGDFSVNGNFNGIVD
+296 TGDFTVNGNFNGIVD

-318 HIELKSDNASF
+318 HIEIKSDNASF

-335 KAVSNVFFDIQ
+335 KAVRNVNFDIQ
-346 LDNKTGIVEDTYV
+346 LNNKTGITEDTYV
-359 NVNKASFKIDEDKF
+359 DINKASFMIDEDKF
-373 NLTSSI
+373 NLTSHI

-391 MDGNMNLANISKAY
+391 IDGAMNLANISKAY
-405 PVPAEYDLKGMLKAD
+405 PVPAEYNLKGMLKAD

-425 DMQSVENEQY
+425 DMQSVEKEQY
-435 EKTNTSGDLSLTNFE
+435 EKTSTTGDLSVNNFE

-466 LTFNPKTVTLNQLN
+466 LTFNPKTVTLNNLN

-507 EGNFSLKSNTFA
+507 EGNFNLKSNTFA
-519 LTDFM
+519 LNDFM
-524 VAETEVPAETGV
+524 VAETDNPVETVNGET
-536 GQSNSGDAVQE
+536 NSGLTTEE

-558 TINADAKKVLYD
+558 TINADAKKVIYD
-570 DIVLSDVKG
+570 NITLSNVTG
-579 VLKIKDETATLS
+579 VLRIKDETAILS
-591 NMSAGMFGGKIGFSG
+591 NMNAGMFGGNIAFNG

-612 ETPTFN
+612 DTPTFN
-618 MKLDLNQLGIQE
+618 MKLDLNKLGIQE
-630 TFASIDLFKA
+630 TFASVDLFKTI
-640 VAPIAQMLNGKLSS
+640 APIAKMLNGKLTS

-665 LMPNL
+665 LLPNL
-670 LSLSGDLFADLMTD
+670 LSLSGDLFADIMTE
-684 EVNTD
+684 EVNTE
-689 SAPVLNS
+689 SSPVLNS
-696 LVSNLNFIDL
+696 LVSNLNFIDPK
-706 EQLSLKDLKT
+706 QLNLKDLKT

-725 AVKPFTLNYKDIA
+725 TVKPFTLNYKDIQ

-761 KYLGSDITKLI
+761 KYLGSDVTKLI
-772 AKINDPSLTD
+772 AKIDDTSLND
-782 LTVPVVANIGGLYN
+782 LTIPVVANIGGLYN
-796 SPTVSTDLTS
+796 SPQVTTDLTS

-824 DKGTDKAKDLIG
+824 NKGTDKAKDLIG
-836 GLLSGNKTSS
+836 GLISGDKTKTDSVNKDASSTKTS
-846 DSTSQQTTTSNAST
+846 A
-860 KDILGGL
+860 KDIIGGI
-867 LSAKKDTVSAASEK
+867 LSTKKDTTSTTSVKKDSTPVNK
-881 TDAVPAEAEK
+881 EK

>member
-12 LIVLIIAVLIAAP
+12 LLLLIIAVLIAAP

-36 KNNVNENVNATLDFS
+36 KSNVNQNVNATLDFS

-56 LISSFPNAEVDFK
+56 LVSSFPNAEVEFK
-69 NVVLLNKAPFEG
+69 DVVLLNKAPFEG
-81 DTLFKAENLDLTMGI
+81 DTLFKASSLDLTMGI

-123 DKEENANYDIALAS
+123 DKEENANYDIAKPSEPTTA
-137 DTSATVEE
+137 DEE
-145 EASTTDGF
+145 SSSTDGF

-175 IAFKLDDFQHTG
+175 IAFKLDDFQHKG

-205 ISLEMDSVNYLS
+205 ISLEMDSVNYLN
-217 KNKVKLDALIGID
+217 KNKIKLDALIGID
-230 LNENKY
+230 LKENKY
-236 SFLKNEVLLNQL
+236 SFLKNEALINQL
-248 LLVFDGFIKLNET
+248 PLVFDGFIKLNET
-261 NQEVDLTFKTPSS
+261 SQEIDLTFKTPSS
-274 DFKNFLGVIPEV
+274 DFKNFLGLIPEI
-286 YSKDIENVST
+286 YSKDIENVTT
-296 TGDFSVNGNFNGIVD
+296 TGDFAVNGNFNGIVD

-318 HIELKSDNASF
+318 HVDLKSDNASF

-346 LDNKTGIVEDTYV
+346 LNNKTGIVEDTYV
-359 NVNKASFKIDEDKF
+359 DVNKASFMIDEDKF
-373 NLTSSI
+373 NLTSHI

-391 MDGNMNLANISKAY
+391 IDGVMNLANISKAY
-405 PVPAEYDLKGMLKAD
+405 PVPAEYDLKGLLKAD

-425 DMQSVENEQY
+425 DMQSVEKEQY
-435 EKTNTSGDLSLTNFE
+435 EKTSTTGDLSVTNFE

-455 LANPVKFNSAR
+455 LANPVKFNAAR

-507 EGNFSLKSNTFA
+507 EGNFNLKSNSFA
-519 LTDFM
+519 LSDFM
-524 VAETEVPAETGV
+524 VAETEVPATTNE
-536 GQSNSGDAVQE
+536 SNSTSGGTVQE

-558 TINADAKKVLYD
+558 TINADATKVLYD

-591 NMSAGMFGGKIGFSG
+591 NMTAGMFGGKIGFNG

-630 TFASIDLFKA
+630 TFASVDLFKA
-640 VAPIAQMLNGKLSS
+640 IAPIAKMLKGKLTS

-670 LSLSGDLFADLMTD
+670 LSLTGEMFADLMTE
-684 EVNTD
+684 EVNTEE
-689 SAPVLNS
+689 APVLNS

-706 EQLSLKDLKT
+706 KQLNLKDLKT

-725 AVKPFTLNYKDIA
+725 VVKPFTLNYKDIA

-772 AKINDPSLTD
+772 AKIDDPSLAD
-782 LTVPVVANIGGLYN
+782 LTIPVVANIGGLYN
-796 SPTVSTDLTS
+796 SPKVTTDMSS

-824 DKGTDKAKDLIG
+824 AKGTDKAKDLIG
-836 GLLSGNKTSS
+836 GLISGNKTTT
-846 DSTSQQTTTSNAST
+846 DSTSQKTTDTKTAA
-860 KDILGGL
+860 KDILGGI
-867 LSAKKDTVSAASEK
+867 LSTKKDTTSATAVKKDSTPVK
-881 TDAVPAEAEK
+881 TE

-901 LGGLFGNKKKDST
+901 LGGLFGKKKKDST

>member
-1 MGKKILKIVGV
+1 MGKKILKILGV
-12 LIVLIIAVLIAAP
+12 LLILILAVLIAVP
-25 FFLEAKIGEII
+25 FFLEAKIGDII
-36 KNNVNENVNATLDFS
+36 KNNVNKNVNATLDFS

-56 LISSFPNAEVDFK
+56 LVSSFPNAEVAFK
-69 NVVLLNKAPFEG
+69 DVVLINKAPFEG
-81 DTLFKAENLDLTMGI
+81 DTLFKATNLELTMGI
-96 MQLFKSEGDAIA
+96 MQLFKGTGESIA
-108 INNINLDGA
+108 INNIYLDDA
-117 FINVVV
+117 LVNVVV
-123 DKEENANYDIALAS
+123 DKEENANYDIAIAS
-137 DTSATVEE
+137 ETTTTVEE
-145 EASTTDGF
+145 PSTTDGF
-153 NLDLQSYEITNT
+153 SFDLQSYEISNS

-175 IAFKLDDFQHTG
+175 ITFKLDDFQHKG

-205 ISLEMDSVNYLS
+205 ISLEMDSVNYLN
-217 KNKVKLDALIGID
+217 KNKIKLDALIGID

-236 SFLKNEVLLNQL
+236 SFLKNEALLNQL
-248 LLVFDGFIKLNET
+248 PLVFDGFIKLNET
-261 NQEVDLTFKTPSS
+261 SQEIDLTFKTPSS
-274 DFKNFLGVIPEV
+274 DFKNFLGVIPEI
-286 YSKDIENVST
+286 YSKNIEDVTT
-296 TGDFSVNGNFNGIVD
+296 TGDFTVNGNFNGIVD

-318 HIELKSDNASF
+318 HIEIKSDNASF

-335 KAVSNVFFDIQ
+335 KAVRNVNFDIQ
-346 LDNKTGIVEDTYV
+346 LNNKTGITEDTYV
-359 NVNKASFKIDEDKF
+359 DINKASFMIDEDKF
-373 NLTSSI
+373 NLTSHI

-391 MDGNMNLANISKAY
+391 IDGAMNLANISKAY
-405 PVPAEYDLKGMLKAD
+405 PVPAEYNLKGMLKAD

-425 DMQSVENEQY
+425 DMQSVEKEQY
-435 EKTNTSGDLSLTNFE
+435 EKTSTTGDLSVNNFE

-466 LTFNPKTVTLNQLN
+466 LTFNPKTVTLNNLN

-507 EGNFSLKSNTFA
+507 EGNFNLKSNTFA
-519 LTDFM
+519 LNDFM
-524 VAETEVPAETGV
+524 VAETDNPVETVNGET
-536 GQSNSGDAVQE
+536 NSGSTTEE

-558 TINADAKKVLYD
+558 TINADAKKVIYD
-570 DIVLSDVKG
+570 NITLSNVTG
-579 VLKIKDETATLS
+579 VLRIKDETAILS
-591 NMSAGMFGGKIGFSG
+591 NMNAGMFGGNIAFNG

-612 ETPTFN
+612 DTPTFN
-618 MKLDLNQLGIQE
+618 MKLDLNKLGIQE
-630 TFASIDLFKA
+630 TFASVDLFKTI
-640 VAPIAQMLNGKLSS
+640 APIAKMLNGKLTS

-665 LMPNL
+665 LLPNL
-670 LSLSGDLFADLMTD
+670 LSLSGDLFADIMTE
-684 EVNTD
+684 EVNTE
-689 SAPVLNS
+689 SSPVLNS
-696 LVSNLNFIDL
+696 LVSNLNFIDPK
-706 EQLSLKDLKT
+706 QLNLKDLKT

-725 AVKPFTLNYKDIA
+725 TVKPFTLNYKDIQ

-761 KYLGSDITKLI
+761 KYLGSDVTKLI
-772 AKINDPSLTD
+772 AKIDDTSLND
-782 LTVPVVANIGGLYN
+782 LTIPVVANIGGLYN
-796 SPTVSTDLTS
+796 SPQVTTDLTS

-824 DKGTDKAKDLIG
+824 NKGTDKAKDLIG
-836 GLLSGNKTSS
+836 GLILGDKTKTDSVNKDASSTKTS
-846 DSTSQQTTTSNAST
+846 A
-860 KDILGGL
+860 KDIIGGI
-867 LSAKKDTVSAASEK
+867 LSTKKDTTSTTSVKKDSTPVNK
-881 TDAVPAEAEK
+881 EK

>member
-12 LIVLIIAVLIAAP
+12 LLVVITAVLIAAP

-36 KNNVNENVNATLDFS
+36 KNNVNQNVNATLDFS

-56 LISSFPNAEVDFK
+56 LVSSFPNAEVDFK

-81 DTLFKAENLDLTMGI
+81 DTLFKAKNLDLTMGI
-96 MQLFKSEGDAIA
+96 MQLFKNKGDAIA

-123 DKEENANYDIALAS
+123 DKDENANFDIAKPS
-137 DTSATVEE
+137 ETTVTTEE
-145 EASTTDGF
+145 PSSTDGF

-175 IAFKLDDFQHTG
+175 VVFKLDDFQHKG
-187 TGDLSLATSE
+187 AGDLSLATSE
-197 LDTHTDAF
+197 LDTHTNAL
-205 ISLEMDSVNYLS
+205 ISLEMDSVNYLN
-217 KNKVKLDALIGID
+217 KNKIKLDALVGID

-236 SFLKNEVLLNQL
+236 SFLKNEALLNQL
-248 LLVFDGFIKLNET
+248 PLVFDGFIKLNET
-261 NQEVDLTFKTPSS
+261 NQEVDVTFKTPSS
-274 DFKNFLGVIPEV
+274 NFKNFLGVIPEV
-286 YSKDIENVST
+286 YSKNIEDVTT
-296 TGDFSVNGNFNGIVD
+296 TGDFAVNGNFKGVVD
-311 ETHIPKF
+311 EAHIPTF

-346 LDNKTGIVEDTYV
+346 LDNKTGIAEDTYV
-359 NVNKASFKIDEDKF
+359 NINKASFKIDEDKF
-373 NLTSSI
+373 NLTSNI

-391 MDGNMNLANISKAY
+391 IKGAMNLANISKAY
-405 PVPAEYDLKGMLKAD
+405 PIPEEYDLKGMLKAD

-425 DMQSVENEQY
+425 DMQSVEKEQY
-435 EKTNTSGDLSLTNFE
+435 EKTNTTGDLSLTDFE
-450 YNSDE
+450 YHSDE
-455 LANPVKFNSAR
+455 LANPVKFKAAL
-466 LTFNPKTVTLNQLN
+466 LTFNPKTVTLNSLN

-507 EGNFSLKSNTFA
+507 EGNFNLKSNTFA
-519 LTDFM
+519 ISDFM
-524 VAETEVPAETGV
+524 VAETETPVS
-536 GQSNSGDAVQE
+536 SNEGRTTSEGTVEE

-558 TINADAKKVLYD
+558 TINAEAKKVIYD
-570 DIVLSDVKG
+570 DLVLSEVKG

-591 NMSAGMFGGKIGFSG
+591 NMTAGMFGGKIGFNG
-606 DVSTKN
+606 NVSTKN

-618 MKLDLNQLGIQE
+618 MKLDLNKLGIQE
-630 TFASIDLFKA
+630 TFASVDLFQSI
-640 VAPIAQMLNGKLSS
+640 APIAKMLKGKLTS

-660 NLTDD
+660 NLTND
-665 LMPNL
+665 LVPNL
-670 LSLSGDLFADLMTD
+670 LSLSGDLFADLMT
-684 EVNTD
+684 EEINTED
-689 SAPVLNS
+689 APVLNS
-696 LVSNLNFIDL
+696 LVSNLSFIDL
-706 EQLSLKDLKT
+706 KQLNLKDLKT
-716 SLSFKDGIV
+716 SLSFNDGV
-725 AVKPFTLNYKDIA
+725 VVVKPFTLNYKDIA

-761 KYLGSDITKLI
+761 KYLGSDINSLI
-772 AKINDPSLTD
+772 AKIDDPSLAD
-782 LTVPVVANIGGLYN
+782 LTIPVVANVSGFYK
-796 SPTVSTDLTS
+796 SPKVTTDMTT
-806 GVKQLTTKLIEV
+806 GVKQLTAKLIEV

-824 DKGTDKAKDLIG
+824 TKGTDKAKDIIG
-836 GLLSGNKTSS
+836 GLINGNKTSP
-846 DSTSQQTTTSNAST
+846 DSTGQKTTT
-860 KDILGGL
+860 KDILGGI
-867 LSAKKDTVSAASEK
+867 LSTKKDTATSGTAKKDSI
-881 TDAVPAEAEK
+881 PAPTEK
-891 EAVKEKAKDI
+891 EEVKKMAKDI